1 MNFSMRNT
9 KAELLAHIAVQDKLL
24 AAKDVE
30 AKRLDASIARA
41 QALVR
46 PAAPCANRRFV
57 KNGQLFERVPV
68 GFNTFAIRPVMVA
81 A

>member
-1 MNFSMRNT
+1 MAFSMRNT
-9 KAELLAHIAVQDKLL
+9 KPELLAHIAAQDKLL

-41 QALVR
+41 QALVH
-46 PAAPCANRRFV
+46 PATPTAHRRFV

-68 GFNTFAIRPVMVA
+68 GFNTFAIRPVLVA